1 MRFVLFC
8 PCLHIS
14 GRYPGFACSTGQ
26 RFSDSQLVAV
36 FSALVIEVEVVG
48 ELLDASGQR
57 DRSRG
62 ANVHVN
68 FDMKYLD
75 GPRYVN
81 ELLGLQK
88 GLK

>member
-1 MRFVLFC
+1 M
-8 PCLHIS
+8 
-14 GRYPGFACSTGQ
+14 
-26 RFSDSQLVAV
+26 
-36 FSALVIEVEVVG
+36 IEVEVVG